1 VTPDVATSFEA
12 DDESSI
18 RLKELDMK
26 TTLFLLLVALA
37 LSAAGAFAQASE
49 AIDEVNDC
57 PANVGNPNIAEPWVR
72 VAVGD
77 ANGRLADRN
86 GDGVAC
92 KVALLERSRVVGTV
106 WTDNS
111 IGDPHIIPPGPCT
124 DPFREVGIGDPN
136 VIGDPSI
143 RQIDA
148 NGDGL
153 ICGSAQLEARAL
165 ILILLDNPNAVGDPH
180 I

>member
-1 VTPDVATSFEA
+1 VTPDVATSSDV
-12 DDESSI
+12 DDEGSI

-26 TTLFLLLVALA
+26 TTFFLLLVVLA
-37 LSAAGAFAQASE
+37 LSAAGAFAQAS
-49 AIDEVNDC
+49 AAVDQVNDC
-57 PANVGNPNIAEPWVR
+57 PAAIGNPNIAEPWVR

-92 KVALLERSRVVGTV
+92 TTALLERSRVVGTA

-111 IGDPHIIPPGPCT
+111 VGNPNIIPPGPCT
-124 DPFREVGIGDPN
+124 DPFREVGIGDPHL
-136 VIGDPSI
+136 IGDPGI

-148 NGDGL
+148 NGDEL
-153 ICGSAQLEARAL
+153 LCASAQFEARGL